1 MTRSARV
8 LLPTLAGGVLAVAL
22 FAPTGV
28 LAQPTRPAQGKA
40 PAAAPKSTTPATG
53 ATGTSAA
60 KKSEE
65 RKQPVTVDADR
76 MERFGKE
83 SLVIF
88 TGNVIARQ
96 DNSVQYT
103 DRMEVYLDEK
113 GDRILRT
120 VSKGNVRIVTKD
132 CKTGTAQR
140 AEYFEL
146 QKLMKLIGD
155 ARVWDQDNNVV
166 TGDTIDIYLSEDRSV
181 VQGGTGGR
189 VKAQFFPRDEA
200 DGSKSEQAKATPRPA
215 GPCAS

>member
-1 MTRSARV
+1 MTPSARV
-8 LLPTLAGGVLAVAL
+8 VLPLLACGVLAAGL
-22 FAPTGV
+22 LAPTGA
-28 LAQPTRPAQGKA
+28 LGQPTRPAPAK
-40 PAAAPKSTTPATG
+40 PTAAAPKSTAPAAGPTGG
-53 ATGTSAA
+53 ATA
-60 KKSEE
+60 KKSED

-132 CKTGTAQR
+132 CKSGTAQR

-146 QKLMKLIGD
+146 QKLIKLIGD
-155 ARVWDQDNNVV
+155 ARVWDQENNVV
-166 TGDTIDIYLSEDRSV
+166 TGDIIDIYLSEDRSV

-189 VKAQFFPRDEA
+189 VKAQFFPKDEA
-200 DGSKSEQAKATPRPA
+200 DGAKPEPARATGQPA
-215 GPCAS
+215 APCAS